1 MSSIRANEF
10 FSSDKIF
17 LSIICGLA
25 DIHFI
30 MQLRKTILHPT
41 FKFKHKKG
49 KKYLCNNNNN
59 NNNNNPHSRH
69 PHILATTKKK
79 FIRFQSGKC
88 LTQLR
93 KHKNHV
99 ALENYFN

>member
-30 MQLRKTILHPT
+30 MQLGKTILHPT

-59 NNNNNPHSRH
+59 NNNPHSRH
-69 PHILATTKKK
+69 PHILATTKKNSLG
-79 FIRFQSGKC
+79 F
-88 LTQLR
+88 
-93 KHKNHV
+93 N
-99 ALENYFN
+99 LENV